1 MKIDMAQDINIG
13 TLLDRFFTEHSDIES
28 WLKVIYFLMFK
39 KGVTSFNIDEKHLE
53 IYVKNGDLNIIYQ
66 TEEKRK

>member
-1 MKIDMAQDINIG
+1 MKICTTQDINIG
-13 TLLDRFFTEHSDIES
+13 NLLDAFFAEHSDIDS

-53 IYVKNGDLNIIYQ
+53 IYVENGALNIIYS
-66 TEEKRK
+66 TEEQ